1 MVKFIEDEMQY
12 WYHHRIFDS
21 FIILFERK
29 DGTVLV
35 SENLQRVYL
44 VVDVDFRLA
53 LKCTYFWSKDMKTV
67 REQAKQMKPCS
78 PFGSIY
84 GKKVTVMLFPL
95 KDMIITDGAI
105 FHSERL
111 TAAHIQEAVK
121 AYIRAVDTNTLIT
134 KIDKIKPTLNHEEVE
149 IDEDVLTRQ
158 KIENYDG
165 IRILKSAPTRSTR
178 SMWWFLEER

>member
-1 MVKFIEDEMQY
+1 MFTIWFYLWKESNCNVIPV
-12 WYHHRIFDS
+12 
-21 FIILFERK
+21 ERH
-29 DGTVLV
+29 DHYRWC
-35 SENLQRVYL
+35 NL
-44 VVDVDFRLA
+44 
-53 LKCTYFWSKDMKTV
+53 
-67 REQAKQMKPCS
+67 
-78 PFGSIY
+78 
-84 GKKVTVMLFPL
+84 
-95 KDMIITDGAI
+95 
-105 FHSERL
+105 HSERL